1 MKHVKF
7 LLLSLPQATFHFKTF
22 KTDEEKTQID
32 CSRDLGQPFELL
44 IGKKFKLEVWEELIK
59 TMREREVARFT
70 CHRSLVGGY
79 PIVSKSLRTVAK
91 KAKGEITEEHNHHE
105 HSCSLSAMKS
115 TGYPDLDDL
124 LVNEQDLIFEIE
136 LLKFEKPGEFTKETW
151 QMDADEKLSIVP
163 RLKEDGNKLYQA
175 KKYKE
180 AAEKYAKALGCLEQ
194 LCLREK
200 PGDKPWRELDR
211 MKIPFLL
218 NYAQCKLFL
227 GDFYEVIEH
236 TSTVLEK
243 DQDNI
248 KALFR
253 RAKAHVKC
261 WNPKEAREDF
271 NRVATLDPSLAKAV
285 KKELDELDRL
295 TKEHDA
301 EDRNKLKSLFK

>member
-1 MKHVKF
+1 M
-7 LLLSLPQATFHFKTF
+7 
-22 KTDEEKTQID
+22 
-32 CSRDLGQPFELL
+32 
-44 IGKKFKLEVWEELIK
+44 
-59 TMREREVARFT
+59 
-70 CHRSLVGGY
+70 
-79 PIVSKSLRTVAK
+79 SKSLRTVAK
-91 KAKGEITEEHNHHE
+91 KMKGELTEEHNQHE

-136 LLKFEKPGEFTKETW
+136 LSKFEKPGEFRKETW
-151 QMDADEKLSIVP
+151 QMDAEEKLSIVP
-163 RLKEDGNKLYQA
+163 GLKDTGNQLYQE

-180 AAEKYAKALGCLEQ
+180 AAEKYAEALGCLEQ

-200 PGDKPWRELDR
+200 PGDTPWLELDQ

-243 DQDNI
+243 DKSNV

-271 NRVATLDPSLAKAV
+271 NRVAALDPSLAKAV
-285 KKELDELDRL
+285 QKELHELEKL
-295 TKEHDA
+295 TKKHDA
-301 EDRNKLKSLFK
+301 EDRDRLKTLFK

>member
-1 MKHVKF
+1 M
-7 LLLSLPQATFHFKTF
+7 
-22 KTDEEKTQID
+22 
-32 CSRDLGQPFELL
+32 
-44 IGKKFKLEVWEELIK
+44 
-59 TMREREVARFT
+59 
-70 CHRSLVGGY
+70 
-79 PIVSKSLRTVAK
+79 
-91 KAKGEITEEHNHHE
+91 EHDHQE
-105 HSCSLSAMKS
+105 HSCSLSAIKS

-124 LVNEQDLIFEIE
+124 LINEQDLVFEME
-136 LLKFEKPGEFTKETW
+136 LLKFEKPGEFQKETW
-151 QMDADEKLSIVP
+151 QMDSEEKLSLVP
-163 RLKEDGNKLYQA
+163 LLKDTGNKLYQE

-180 AAEKYAKALGCLEQ
+180 AAEKYAEALGCLEQ

-200 PGDKPWRELDR
+200 PGDLPWLNLDR

-243 DQDNI
+243 DKDNI

-271 NRVATLDPSLAKAV
+271 IRVMTLDPSLSKAV
-285 KKELDELDRL
+285 NKELVELERL

-301 EDRNKLKSLFK
+301 QDRDSLKTLFK